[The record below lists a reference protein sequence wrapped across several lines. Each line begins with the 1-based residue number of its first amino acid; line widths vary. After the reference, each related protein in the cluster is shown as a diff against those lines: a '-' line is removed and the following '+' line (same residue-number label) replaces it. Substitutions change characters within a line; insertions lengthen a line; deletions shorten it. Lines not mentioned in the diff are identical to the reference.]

1 MKRNLIIVMGSLLIT
16 LAGFVA
22 VNALSVGQDVSNPT
36 IKDANNQPAT
46 IPDFGAK
53 VLTIVYSDK
62 EAADFSDPI
71 SDALKAKK
79 FPETKQRG
87 LGIANLKDSFAP
99 DSVIRYM
106 VRKKIEQYNVT
117 VLTDVDLTFAKSW
130 DLGNCNNKSVFL
142 VIGKDKKVKY
152 VKAFDKNNKPNQ
164 GDIDAVVNI
173 VTALTK

>member
-1 MKRNLIIVMGSLLIT
+1 
-16 LAGFVA
+16 
-22 VNALSVGQDVSNPT
+22 
-36 IKDANNQPAT
+36 
-46 IPDFGAK
+46 
-53 VLTIVYSDK
+53 
-62 EAADFSDPI
+62 
-71 SDALKAKK
+71 
-79 FPETKQRG
+79 
-87 LGIANLKDSFAP
+87 
-99 DSVIRYM
+99 M

-164 GDIDAVVNI
+164 ADIDAVVGI